1 MKTCSICK
9 KISGTDSDHL
19 DCLEKRRIELEDGG
33 LKEKLVEKLDID
45 KDPNNLGVEIKAVL
59 EHLTKEKE
67 DTSE

>member
-1 MKTCSICK
+1 MKICSICK
-9 KISGTDSDHL
+9 KISGTNSDHL

-45 KDPNNLGVEIKAVL
+45 KDLNNLGVEIKAVL